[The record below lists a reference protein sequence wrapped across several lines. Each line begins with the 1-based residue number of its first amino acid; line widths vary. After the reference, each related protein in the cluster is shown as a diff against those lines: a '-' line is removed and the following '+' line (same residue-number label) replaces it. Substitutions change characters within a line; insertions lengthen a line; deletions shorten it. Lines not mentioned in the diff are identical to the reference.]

1 MPRFKVGVLVDCLGL
16 GVKEGCRKAAEL
28 GAEGVQ
34 VYCTRGEMHPDEL
47 SRTGR
52 RDFAHFLKGLGLEL
66 PALCADF
73 GRGYTKPELFEEL
86 IPLTK
91 KCLDLA
97 VDLRTKVVTTHI
109 GVVPEEE
116 SDPARAAMVDA
127 LAQIGE
133 HADARGVSF
142 ATETGPESPS
152 LLASF
157 LRSLGC
163 EALTV
168 NYDPANLAMKGFDP
182 VAGVGE
188 LGEFIAHTHAKDG
201 VRGKGEVPL
210 GKGDVDWPAYLAAL
224 DGAGYDGFLT
234 IERERGTEVVEDVRR
249 GVEFLRSL

>member
-1 MPRFKVGVLVDCLGL
+1 MSRFKVGILVDCLHM
-16 GVKEGCRKAAEL
+16 GVKEGIRKSAEL

-34 VYCTRGEMHPDEL
+34 VFCTGGEMHPDAL
-47 SRTGR
+47 SGTGR
-52 RDFAHFLKGLGLEL
+52 RDFRHLLDGLGIEL
-66 PALCADF
+66 SALCADF

-97 VDLRTKVVTTHI
+97 ADLGTKVVTTHI
-109 GVVPEEE
+109 GVVPEDE
-116 SDPARAAMVDA
+116 SDPARAAMADA

-133 HADARGVSF
+133 HADSRGVSF

-157 LRSLGC
+157 LRSQGC
-163 EALTV
+163 DALKV
-168 NYDPANLAMKGFDP
+168 NYDPANLTMKGFDA

-188 LGEFIAHTHAKDG
+188 LGEFIVHTHAKDG
-201 VRGKGEVPL
+201 VRDQGEAPL
-210 GKGDVDWPAYLAAL
+210 GEGDVDWPAYLAAL
-224 DGAGYDGFLT
+224 DGAGYQGFLT
-234 IERERGTEVVEDVRR
+234 IERERGADPVGDVRR